1 MIIPLQ
7 GLLCVLSAL
16 GRSVGLLGAKKQVDW
31 ARTWIHEADKRL
43 RERRPSSQDSAMQ
56 RGKARRASR
65 QPYSMFLS
73 EPFVK
78 VGGLKLCCRCIFL
91 VVMSSASG
99 CQ

>member
-1 MIIPLQ
+1 M
-7 GLLCVLSAL
+7 LSAL
-16 GRSVGLLGAKKQVDW
+16 GRSAGLLGAKKQVDW

-78 VGGLKLCCRCIFL
+78 VGGLKVYAAVRIFL
-91 VVMSSASG
+91 VVISSASG